1 MPGRYPGDSVMA
13 RLAHDTG
20 REEPARNALRWP
32 DEGKGAGRVPRCP
45 PVARHVPGVDRDVST
60 AAVIPDPTA
69 STRRSVPDRY
79 AELLCR
85 IHPVGTPG
93 DCARIMTATVR
104 RTGIR
109 HLICMVEGAGDRAA
123 VQENIARLGAEVLPL
138 LAGRV
143 SSPPAP
149 GAG

>member
-1 MPGRYPGDSVMA
+1 MAAVVAQVAATRAGARQLLRRQLPRWLRPG
-13 RLAHDTG
+13 LAGYVPVEG
-20 REEPARNALRWP
+20 RPRPARDP
-32 DEGKGAGRVPRCP
+32 DG
-45 PVARHVPGVDRDVST
+45 
-60 AAVIPDPTA
+60 
-69 STRRSVPDRY
+69 Y

-93 DCARIMTATVR
+93 DCARIMTATMR
-104 RTGIR
+104 RTGIE
-109 HLICMVEGAGDRAA
+109 HLICMVEGAGDPAA

-138 LAGRV
+138 LPGRL